1 MGEQLLTV
9 VKQVGIFMICAQMI
23 LHFKPAESYGKYIR
37 LLMSIMVL
45 VQLFIPVM
53 EIFGEKGKTIFQ
65 GKIEFYDA
73 FIIESMEEIKI
84 TNVTAEKLLEEMTM
98 EEIKTRINNKKLL
111 EEQEAE
117 EAAALEEGTN
127 GQESAKQEAGM
138 ETVKQESDME
148 TEATIQIDRIEV
160 GNDD

>member
-111 EEQEAE
+111 EEQEE
-117 EAAALEEGTN
+117 AALEEGTN